1 MKKLLFLAGGF
12 NPKEGGIQRYN
23 LTMLTMLL
31 GLNVQVKALSLND
44 KSFSYNDIVVK
55 GFNRNFFVLIPYLFF
70 QLLRTDIV
78 LLGHRNFLP
87 LMKIIRYFRSIK
99 SILIMHGIEIW
110 EQQKQ
115 TYIENSKLLDHV
127 WSVSLFTS
135 EKFKE
140 NFNSKV
146 PITLIPNVLPEFV
159 DVITADELMKKHNQP
174 DKIIFLSVSRLSKS
188 ESYKGLDMSLKA
200 VEQFYLKTKLNFEYH
215 LVTHGDDVDRHKEI
229 ADHSLVRPYIIFH
242 SNLTD
247 LELKHLYRQAHIFIL
262 PSTGEGF
269 GIVYL
274 EAMANGCI
282 CIAANA
288 GGVKDFIIHLTN
300 GLCIEAPVSLT
311 QIEKQII
318 ILTDSSERVRLGLSA
333 LQTVKE
339 YHIDHITN
347 KVENAIES
355 LG

>member
-23 LTMLTMLL
+23 LTMLNMLL
-31 GLNVQVKALSLND
+31 GLNAKVKALSLND
-44 KSFSYNDIVVK
+44 NNFLYKDILVK

-70 QLLRTDIV
+70 QLFRTDII

-87 LMKIIRYFRSIK
+87 LMKIIRYVHSIK
-99 SILIMHGIEIW
+99 TILIVHGIEIW
-110 EQQKQ
+110 DKQKQ

-127 WSVSLFTS
+127 WSVSRFTS

-159 DVITADELMKKHNQP
+159 DVIITDELMKKHNQP
-174 DKIIFLSVSRLSKS
+174 DKIIFLSVSRLSKT
-188 ESYKGLDMSLKA
+188 ESYKGLDISLKA

-215 LVTHGDDVDRHKEI
+215 LVIHGDDVDRHKEI
-229 ADHSLVRPYIIFH
+229 ADHTIVRSNIIFH
-242 SNLTD
+242 STLTD

-300 GLCIEAPVSLT
+300 GLCVEAPVSIDE
-311 QIEKQII
+311 IEKQ
-318 ILTDSSERVRLGLSA
+318 LHFLSDQEQRVRFGSAA
-333 LQTVKE
+333 LQTVAE
-339 YHIDHITN
+339 YHIDNIEN
-347 KVENAIES
+347 RVKNAIES